1 MLISFFCSIVMEM
14 KNTLIS
20 RFKIKSTTN
29 IQISLLFNTFLQ
41 KKKKGNQSSL
51 EKWLILG
58 LEQGN

>member
-51 EKWLILG
+51 EK
-58 LEQGN
+58 